1 MELLTILIFMERVA
15 HAEGVLVARAK
26 SLRHAQPGCPK
37 GTKEAYVC
45 IQGSGRDR
53 GQESRGLVG

>member
-1 MELLTILIFMERVA
+1 MERVA